1 MPPAPSSHRP
11 STRATTLAWLAL
23 VVLSVLSVTVAG
35 VSHQGGSRFVMAVL
49 VAGIAWF
56 KGLML
61 IRHYLEA
68 AHAGPV
74 FHRIVLG
81 FAALAPLG
89 LALSALREALGA

>member
-1 MPPAPSSHRP
+1 MDAPSSP
-11 STRATTLAWLAL
+11 SSSARAATLAWLAL
-23 VVLSVLSVTVAG
+23 VVLSVLSVAVAG
-35 VSHQGGSRFVMAVL
+35 VSHQGGSRFVMTVL
-49 VAGIAWF
+49 VAGIAWL

-68 AHAGPV
+68 HQAGPV

-89 LALSALREALGA
+89 LALSALREVMGP